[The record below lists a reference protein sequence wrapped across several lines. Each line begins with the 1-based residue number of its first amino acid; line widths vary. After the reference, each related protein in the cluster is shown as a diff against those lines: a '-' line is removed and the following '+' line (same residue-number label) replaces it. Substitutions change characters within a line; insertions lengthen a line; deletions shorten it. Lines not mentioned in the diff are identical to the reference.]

1 MTYSKERRAEVL
13 AECDAG
19 KETREVAL
27 LFKISESWVRRVKQE
42 RRERGKVAPAT
53 TRRRRRDWEPRA
65 DWLRERISPPSQ
77 TPR

>member
-19 KETREVAL
+19 KGTREVAL
-27 LFKISESWVRRVKQE
+27 FSRSANRGSGGSSKSVVNGARLRRLRHVVAGAIGNRTPIGCG
-42 RRERGKVAPAT
+42 RRP
-53 TRRRRRDWEPRA
+53 PR
-65 DWLRERISPPSQ
+65 SP